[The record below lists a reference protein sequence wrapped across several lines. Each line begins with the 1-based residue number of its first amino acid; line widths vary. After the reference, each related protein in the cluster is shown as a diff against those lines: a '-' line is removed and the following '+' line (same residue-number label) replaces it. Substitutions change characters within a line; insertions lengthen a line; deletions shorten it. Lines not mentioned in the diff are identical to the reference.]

1 MHAPTTCRPTHPS
14 SEGDGAAR
22 AHLTIDLDAL
32 ADNYRLLDRLSG
44 PAACAAVVKANAYGL
59 GVDRVAPVLH
69 AAGCRAFFVATGE
82 EAIELRE
89 ILDTGGGEAE
99 ILVLNGIA
107 AHAAEARRARK
118 RGLVPVLNS
127 GEEVAQWRALGAS
140 LGGRPDVA
148 LHVDT
153 AMNRLGLPVAEA
165 SHLLADPG
173 LYDDLNVTALISHLA
188 CAEQAEHPLNRRQ
201 CARFTAL
208 CEGLPLRASLANSS
222 GIFLGPEYRFD
233 LVRAGVALYGANPIP
248 DRPNPMAEVVGL
260 KGKIIQTRR
269 IDGGM
274 SVGYGAAFTA
284 ARPTRLATVPVGY
297 ADGYPRALGN
307 RGSGE
312 IGGVRVPVAGRVSMD
327 LTVFDVTGAAADMAV
342 PGADIQL
349 IGRGVPLDEV
359 AEAAGTIA
367 YEILVRLGR
376 RPHRTYLSAAD
387 R

>member
-1 MHAPTTCRPTHPS
+1 MHAPTTCRPTRPS
-14 SEGDGAAR
+14 SESDGAAH

-69 AAGCRAFFVATGE
+69 AAGCRAFFVATGA
-82 EAIELRE
+82 EALELRE
-89 ILDTGGGEAE
+89 ILDAGGGEAE

-107 AHAAEARRARK
+107 AQAAEARRARD

-127 GEEVAQWRALGAS
+127 GEEVAQWRALG
-140 LGGRPDVA
+140 GRPDVA

-153 AMNRLGLPVAEA
+153 AMNRLGMPVAEA
-165 SHLLADPG
+165 SHLLADAG
-173 LYDDLNVTALISHLA
+173 LHDDLNVTTLISHLA

-201 CARFTAL
+201 CARFAAL
-208 CEGLPLRASLANSS
+208 CDGLPLRASLANSS
-222 GIFLGPEYRFD
+222 GIFLGPEYRFH
-233 LVRAGVALYGANPIP
+233 LVRAGVALYGANPTP
-248 DRPNPMAEVVGL
+248 NRPNPMAEVVGL

-269 IDGGM
+269 IDTGM

-307 RGSGE
+307 RGSGD

-327 LTVFDVTGAAADMAV
+327 LTVFDVTGAADMAV

-349 IGRGVPLDEV
+349 IGGGVPLDEV

-376 RPHRTYLSAAD
+376 RPYRTYLSAAD

>member
-1 MHAPTTCRPTHPS
+1 MHAPTTCRPTRPS
-14 SEGDGAAR
+14 SESDGAAH

-69 AAGCRAFFVATGE
+69 AAGCGAFFVATGA
-82 EAIELRE
+82 EALELRE
-89 ILDTGGGEAE
+89 ILDAGGGEAE

-107 AHAAEARRARK
+107 AQAAEARRARD

-127 GEEVAQWRALGAS
+127 GEEVAQWRALG
-140 LGGRPDVA
+140 GRPDVA

-153 AMNRLGLPVAEA
+153 AMNRLGMPVAEA
-165 SHLLADPG
+165 SHHLADAG
-173 LYDDLNVTALISHLA
+173 LHDDLNVTTLISHLA

-201 CARFTAL
+201 CARFAAL
-208 CEGLPLRASLANSS
+208 CDGLPLRASLANSS
-222 GIFLGPEYRFD
+222 GIFLGPEYRFH
-233 LVRAGVALYGANPIP
+233 LVRAGVALYGANPTP
-248 DRPNPMAEVVGL
+248 NRPNPMAEVVGL

-269 IDGGM
+269 IDTGM

-307 RGSGE
+307 RGSGD

-327 LTVFDVTGAAADMAV
+327 LTVFDVTGAADMAV

-349 IGRGVPLDEV
+349 IGGGVPLDEV